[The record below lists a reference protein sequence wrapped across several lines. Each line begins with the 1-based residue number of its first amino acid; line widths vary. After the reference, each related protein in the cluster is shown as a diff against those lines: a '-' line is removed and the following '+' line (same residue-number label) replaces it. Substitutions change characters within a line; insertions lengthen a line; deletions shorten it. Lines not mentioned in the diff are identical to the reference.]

1 MGNWCSVGVRAMS
14 DCRKELSKIRSVI
27 LHSQGNTSVE
37 QSHPQSQQ
45 VEAISQADNDEQVVG
60 LWLHGRSPHT
70 QKAYASDIARFFRQ
84 VNKPLR
90 RVTLGD
96 LQGFADGLM
105 EEDLKPA
112 SQHRILS
119 AVKSLITFC
128 HKIGYLRFD
137 VSKPLRISKFKDELA
152 GRILT
157 EAEVQRIIG
166 MENNPRNK
174 LLLRVLYAGGI
185 RVSEVCRLTWKDLQE
200 RESGG
205 QMTIFGKGGKT
216 HTILI
221 PEPLWGD
228 LLSSR
233 KSSSQEAPLFRSRKG
248 GHLHPSQVWRIVR
261 TSARTAGLQKAISP
275 HWFRHAH
282 ASHALDRGAKISLV
296 QTTLAHSSIQTTG
309 RYLHAKPGESSSMY
323 LVV

>member
-1 MGNWCSVGVRAMS
+1 MS

-119 AVKSLITFC
+119 AVKSSSPFATRLGICDLT
-128 HKIGYLRFD
+128 YL
-137 VSKPLRISKFKDELA
+137 
-152 GRILT
+152 
-157 EAEVQRIIG
+157 
-166 MENNPRNK
+166 
-174 LLLRVLYAGGI
+174 
-185 RVSEVCRLTWKDLQE
+185 
-200 RESGG
+200 
-205 QMTIFGKGGKT
+205 
-216 HTILI
+216 
-221 PEPLWGD
+221 
-228 LLSSR
+228 
-233 KSSSQEAPLFRSRKG
+233 
-248 GHLHPSQVWRIVR
+248 
-261 TSARTAGLQKAISP
+261 SP
-275 HWFRHAH
+275 
-282 ASHALDRGAKISLV
+282 
-296 QTTLAHSSIQTTG
+296 
-309 RYLHAKPGESSSMY
+309 
-323 LVV
+323 

>member
-1 MGNWCSVGVRAMS
+1 MMS
-14 DCRKELSKIRSVI
+14 DCRKELSKIRAII
-27 LHSQGNTSVE
+27 LHSQASPPVD

-45 VEAISQADNDEQVVG
+45 VEVISQADNDEQVVG

-119 AVKSLITFC
+119 AVKSLITFS
-128 HKIGYLRFD
+128 HKIGYLQFD
-137 VSKPLRISKFKDELA
+137 VSKPLRVPKFRDELA

-166 MENNPRNK
+166 MENHPRNK

-185 RVSEVCRLTWKDLQE
+185 RVSELCLLKWKDLQE
-200 RESGG
+200 RETAG

-221 PEPLWGD
+221 PQPLWGD
-228 LLSSR
+228 LLSFR
-233 KSSSQEAPLFRSRKG
+233 KNSSEEAPLFRSRKG
-248 GHLHPSQVWRIVR
+248 GHLHPSQVWRIVKK
-261 TSARTAGLQKAISP
+261 SARRAGIKKAVSP

-323 LVV
+323 LKV